1 MKKATPT
8 RLPDRKKT
16 GRLHQELPLH
26 LMLLPGLVIILIYNY
41 APMFGLLMAFENYKP
56 TKGIFGSAW
65 VSLENFRRFFAY
77 PDALRVIYN
86 TVFIAVFKL
95 VLGILVPVL
104 FALLVNE
111 IKNKIFSGYV

>member
-56 TKGIFGSAW
+56 TKGILALHGWAW
-65 VSLENFRRFFAY
+65 RTL
-77 PDALRVIYN
+77 DAFLPTR
-86 TVFIAVFKL
+86 TRC
-95 VLGILVPVL
+95 G
-104 FALLVNE
+104 
-111 IKNKIFSGYV
+111 

>member
-41 APMFGLLMAFENYKP
+41 APMFGL
-56 TKGIFGSAW
+56 GG
-65 VSLENFRRFFAY
+65 
-77 PDALRVIYN
+77 
-86 TVFIAVFKL
+86 
-95 VLGILVPVL
+95 LGEHETL
-104 FALLVNE
+104 FCLPGRAAGDLQYG
-111 IKNKIFSGYV
+111 FHRGF

>member
-41 APMFGLLMAFENYKP
+41 ADVRPADG
-56 TKGIFGSAW
+56 
-65 VSLENFRRFFAY
+65 V
-77 PDALRVIYN
+77 
-86 TVFIAVFKL
+86 
-95 VLGILVPVL
+95 
-104 FALLVNE
+104 
-111 IKNKIFSGYV
+111 

>member
-65 VSLENFRRFFAY
+65 MGLENFRRFFCLPGRAAGDLQY
-77 PDALRVIYN
+77 GFHRG
-86 TVFIAVFKL
+86 F
-95 VLGILVPVL
+95 
-104 FALLVNE
+104 
-111 IKNKIFSGYV
+111 

>member
-65 VSLENFRRFFAY
+65 VGLENFIRPAAERKLQFPPGFSAVPAVHPRRKHIGTVARNIV
-77 PDALRVIYN
+77 LR
-86 TVFIAVFKL
+86 
-95 VLGILVPVL
+95 
-104 FALLVNE
+104 LLSE
-111 IKNKIFSGYV
+111 SIP

>member
-41 APMFGLLMAFENYKP
+41 APMFGLLMAFEDYKP

-65 VSLENFRRFFAY
+65 VGLENFRRFFAY

-86 TVFIAVFKL
+86 TVFIAVF
-95 VLGILVPVL
+95 
-104 FALLVNE
+104 
-111 IKNKIFSGYV
+111 